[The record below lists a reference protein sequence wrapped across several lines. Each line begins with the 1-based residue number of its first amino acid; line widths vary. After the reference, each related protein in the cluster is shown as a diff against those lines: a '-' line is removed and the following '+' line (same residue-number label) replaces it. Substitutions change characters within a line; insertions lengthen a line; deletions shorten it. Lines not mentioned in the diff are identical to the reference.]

1 MFTSEHL
8 ARPASEP
15 AAGPVGANARPMGD
29 WFPRAG
35 VPCAEPL
42 AGVGARPVC
51 DDDLGFLYALYVST
65 RLDELAALDWCAD
78 QKAAFLHQQFQ
89 AQHQYY
95 VEHYPDALRLL
106 LLLEG
111 QPIGRLYWWS
121 GEATANLIDVSL
133 LPAVR
138 GRGIGQALMTLLT
151 AQADRA
157 GQAVVLHVE
166 PHNPAHRLYRRHGF
180 ATVAQSGVYDKMRR
194 PAQGKPL

>member
-1 MFTSEHL
+1 MVTSEHL
-8 ARPASEP
+8 AQQAP
-15 AAGPVGANARPMGD
+15 AAGQAGVKALPMGH
-29 WFPRAG
+29 WFPHAD
-35 VPCAEPL
+35 VPYAEPL
-42 AGVGARPVC
+42 AGVGARPIC
-51 DDDLGFLYALYVST
+51 DGDLGFLHALYVST
-65 RLDELAALDWCAD
+65 RLHELAALDWRAE

-95 VEHYPDALRLL
+95 AQHYPDALRLL
-106 LLLEG
+106 LLQDG

-121 GEATANLIDVSL
+121 GGANANLIDISL

-138 GRGIGQALMTLLT
+138 GHGIGQALMTLLM
-151 AQADRA
+151 AQADCA

-180 ATVAQSGVYDKMRR
+180 ETVAQSGVYDKMRR